1 MAVPTRES
9 AVWVAMMTTSDGL
22 YIYLQRPDNG
32 EWVTVGRYGR
42 DAVTGT
48 GRFRYAP
55 SYLDA
60 GLPWSIDP
68 VNLPLGVTPIEA
80 TRYGGLHDVLRDAC
94 PDSWGQTLLQR
105 EHGLSRQA
113 HMSMYLLHASN
124 ADRWGALAVGK
135 TKKPSVS
142 NLMMPK
148 VEQLAQLSEELLA
161 MYERRPAVYPQLR
174 RRLAA
179 TPSMGG
185 ARPKATVQDQERYW
199 LVKPVL
205 PSDAIDI
212 PLLEFAVQRW
222 ATASGMCFAHTEHH
236 SGDRGLS
243 VVRSLRFD
251 RHASQRV
258 MCLSAASL
266 LQTAYPGASTDS
278 WSYPAL
284 ATVLHQIGAPHEDQV
299 ELFDRMVFNAIVGND
314 DDHPRNHA
322 VHYCQHSRQWR
333 LAPAFDVV
341 PNPDYAPSRLTL
353 QVCYGQNVIERA
365 TVLRDAAAFGL
376 QDHRYAEHHLDQL
389 IKRVQSHAS
398 VAFEF
403 LPPELRDFMTE
414 RLAHGVGLLL

>member
-1 MAVPTRES
+1 MAVPSHAS
-9 AVWVAMMTTSDGL
+9 ALLVMMMTISDVL
-22 YIYLQRPDNG
+22 YVYLQRPDNG

-42 DAVTGT
+42 DAVSGT

-60 GLPWSIDP
+60 SLPWSIDP
-68 VNLPLGVTPIEA
+68 VNLPLVRAPIEA

-94 PDSWGQTLLQR
+94 PDSWGQTLIQR
-105 EHGLSRQA
+105 EHGLSQQA

-135 TKKPSVS
+135 SKKPSVS
-142 NLMMPK
+142 NLMMLK
-148 VEQLAQLSEELLA
+148 LGQLAQLYEELRA
-161 MYERRPAVYPQLR
+161 MYERRPAVYPNLR

-185 ARPKATVQDQERYW
+185 ARPKATVQDQDRYW

-205 PSDAIDI
+205 PSDVIDI
-212 PLLEFAVQRW
+212 PRLEFAVQRW
-222 ATASGMCFAHTEHH
+222 ASASGLSFAHTEHD

-243 VVRSLRFD
+243 IVRSLRFD

-258 MCLSAASL
+258 MCISAASL
-266 LQTAYPGASTDS
+266 LQTTYPGASTDS

-284 ATVLHQIGAPHEDQV
+284 ATVLHQIGAPYEDQV

-322 VHYCQHSRQWR
+322 IYYCQQSRQWR

-341 PNPDYAPSRLTL
+341 PNPDYAPVRLTL

-365 TVLRDAAAFGL
+365 AVLRDAAAFGF
-376 QDHRYAEHHLDQL
+376 QDQRHAEHHLDQL
-389 IKRVQSHAS
+389 IERIQSHAF
-398 VAFEF
+398 VAFEL
-403 LPPELRDFMTE
+403 LPPDLRGLMTE
-414 RLAHGVGLLL
+414 RLADGVGRLS